1 MMVVVPSWSKIDPQ
15 HSSLKSWMYWVIS
28 ISIILG
34 LVLCCMFY
42 RINLLVSFFLLT
54 VTAITAQDVPA
65 SNSNSVCPN
74 AYQPGAS
81 FCPKI
86 SELYRGNKE
95 IWQSK
100 SGWKA
105 NEPSF
110 VPEITRFIGVQWKGV
125 NIGRATCIYTG
136 SSDAEFP
143 VSLYLNIIVKNPKDI
158 TDNAQYQPQGS
169 EKTKLYKPLNDDQG
183 TLNCFSSNN
192 NICDC
197 PFFRYEVKEESS
209 REIIFSIQK
218 INGQSLPFM
227 Y

>member
-1 MMVVVPSWSKIDPQ
+1 MLLNLGFIVSSLLLPSVVVI
-15 HSSLKSWMYWVIS
+15 
-28 ISIILG
+28 
-34 LVLCCMFY
+34 
-42 RINLLVSFFLLT
+42 
-54 VTAITAQDVPA
+54 AQDVP
-65 SNSNSVCPN
+65 SSSGSSSCPN

-81 FCPKI
+81 FCPEI
-86 SELYRGNKE
+86 SELYRGEKE
-95 IWQSK
+95 IWQTK

-110 VPEITRFIGVQWKGV
+110 VPEITKFIGVQWKGV

-136 SSDAEFP
+136 SSEAEFP
-143 VSLYLNIIVKNPKDI
+143 VSLYLNIIVKNPKDL
-158 TDNAQYQPQGS
+158 TDNSRYQPADS
-169 EKTKLYKPLNDDQG
+169 EKTKLYTPLKNDQG
-183 TLNCFSSNN
+183 TLNCYSSSN

-209 REIIFSIQK
+209 REVIFSIQK

>member
-1 MMVVVPSWSKIDPQ
+1 MLSRI
-15 HSSLKSWMYWVIS
+15 SS
-28 ISIILG
+28 
-34 LVLCCMFY
+34 
-42 RINLLVSFFLLT
+42 LVSFLLLT
-54 VTAITAQDVPA
+54 ATVVSAQDVPVT
-65 SNSNSVCPN
+65 NSNSVCPN

-86 SELYRGNKE
+86 SELYRDSSE
-95 IWQSK
+95 IWQTK

-110 VPEITRFIGVQWKGV
+110 VPEISRFIGVQWKGV
-125 NIGRATCIYTG
+125 NIGRAACIYTG

-143 VSLYLNIIVKNPKDI
+143 VSLYLNIIVNNPKDI
-158 TDNAQYQPQGS
+158 TDNARYQPEGS
-169 EKTKLYKPLNDDQG
+169 EKTKLYTPLSNDQG

>member
-1 MMVVVPSWSKIDPQ
+1 MLFRFSP
-15 HSSLKSWMYWVIS
+15 LIS
-28 ISIILG
+28 
-34 LVLCCMFY
+34 
-42 RINLLVSFFLLT
+42 FLLF
-54 VTAITAQDVPA
+54 TATATMAQDVPLT
-65 SNSNSVCPN
+65 SSGSECPN

-86 SELYRGNKE
+86 DELYRDKKE

-125 NIGRATCIYTG
+125 NIGRAACIYTG
-136 SSDAEFP
+136 SSKAEFP

-158 TDNAQYQPQGS
+158 TDNARHTPQG
-169 EKTKLYKPLNDDQG
+169 EDKKKLYTPLGDDKG
-183 TLNCFSSNN
+183 NLNCFSSNN

-197 PFFRYEVKEESS
+197 PFFRYQVKQESS
-209 REIIFSIQK
+209 RDIIFSIQK